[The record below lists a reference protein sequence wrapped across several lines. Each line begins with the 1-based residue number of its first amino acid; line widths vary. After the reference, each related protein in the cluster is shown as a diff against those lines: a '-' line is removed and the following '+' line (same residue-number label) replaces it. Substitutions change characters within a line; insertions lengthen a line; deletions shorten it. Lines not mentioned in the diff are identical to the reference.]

1 MGADSAAVFLST
13 LNGTSPA
20 LSMAGTGGNGGN
32 SLVVDLGDLSVVS
45 ARVIKLVYMNLLVGL
60 DTILRF

>member
-1 MGADSAAVFLST
+1 
-13 LNGTSPA
+13 
-20 LSMAGTGGNGGN
+20 MAGTGGNGGN